1 MKKLTSFLL
10 CVVMLCSL
18 IACSSQKAQS
28 TNAQNPTAAT
38 QQTTVSSDTSS
49 NSTAEKAEASSGLYL
64 DSLTPPASKR
74 ALTVGTGSSSG
85 EVYILGGAMANSLN
99 IHSSWFTLTNEAAS
113 GGNENLRNM
122 KDGIIDMGM
131 MNCDNGY
138 EFYTSTGTF
147 AESGGDDSL
156 RSMIVLPPS
165 PMHIVV
171 RAGSGIKSI
180 EDLRG
185 KHVGFGT
192 VGTGYEAFA
201 KRVVECA
208 GMTYADMDAQM
219 MSVNQFADAM
229 KNGQI
234 DAFFF
239 PVQAPSGTITELAIS
254 LDVEILSLSDDFIQK
269 YISENMGYVSATI
282 AANSYKGQTTELKTV
297 ATSRFAPVLRDNFT
311 EDEAYVFLHDIFDNR
326 DEWVNVYS
334 SASYITPTNITGL
347 IVPLHAG
354 AVRFYRENGV
364 EIPEELIPPEA
375 K

>member
-1 MKKLTSFLL
+1 MKKLTALLL
-10 CVVMLCSL
+10 CVVMFCSI
-18 IACSSQKAQS
+18 IACGSQGTASSSTQPAAAQAS
-28 TNAQNPTAAT
+28 SPTNAPAE
-38 QQTTVSSDTSS
+38 TVTSS
-49 NSTAEKAEASSGLYL
+49 TSDPNVLYL
-64 DSLTPPASKR
+64 DTLTPPATKR

-85 EVYILGGAMANSLN
+85 EVYILGGALSSALN
-99 IHSSWFTLTNEAAS
+99 IHSKWFTLTNEAAS

-122 KDGIIDMGM
+122 KDSIIDMGM

-171 RAGSGIKSI
+171 RAGSGIQSI
-180 EDLRG
+180 DDLRG

-201 KRVVECA
+201 KRVFTCA
-208 GMTYADMDAQM
+208 GLTYEDMDAQN

-254 LDVEILSLSDDFIQK
+254 LDIEILTLDDAFIEK
-269 YISENMGYVSATI
+269 YISENLGYVSATI
-282 AANSYKGQTTELKTV
+282 AAGTYKGQTEEIKTV

-326 DEWVNVYS
+326 DEWVNVIP
-334 SASYITPTNITGL
+334 SAAYITATNITGL

-364 EIPEELIPPEA
+364 DIPDELIPPEA